1 MVSRGA
7 GRGWGAATAVSVLA
21 AEPAARPASYPA
33 SLADL
38 LGAWVA
44 QKDERRRAVFEHGMA
59 RGDLSDIGRQH
70 GVSRQRVKQLE
81 LELTASLSAWLQGR
95 DIAARVEALR
105 RRLQVACPVVAPWAE
120 VAAAVPDLT
129 SRVPGTGACLGDLAG
144 LLWPGLYQD
153 GPWAAWRPVTR
164 LRARTAELALR
175 SVPVSRRASRLA
187 AHQRALSLDERLWDD
202 WLDSCGLRRFRGWV
216 VRSGACVA
224 ELAEAVL
231 AEQGE
236 PMSTAEIASQ
246 IPVPPW
252 KVRDCTLGRDSRFC
266 RTGKGVFGLAEWAL
280 PAYRGIREHLI
291 EQIAA
296 AGGQARLGPIADE
309 LCSRFGLHQS
319 SVYTCARGPEFARSG
334 GMISLAGPD
343 PAGRKPQR

>member
-1 MVSRGA
+1 
-7 GRGWGAATAVSVLA
+7 VLA

-33 SLADL
+33 DLTDLTDLAGL
-38 LGAWVA
+38 LGSWVA
-44 QKDERRRAVFEHGMA
+44 GKDERRRSVFEHAIA
-59 RGDLSDIGRQH
+59 RADRKLSDIGRQH

-81 LELTASLSAWLQGR
+81 LELAAALSAWLQSP
-95 DIAARVEALR
+95 DIATQMAALR
-105 RRLQVACPVVAPWAE
+105 RRIQAACPVVAPWAE
-120 VAAAVPDLT
+120 VAVAVPELAAQ
-129 SRVPGTGACLGDLAG
+129 VPGTSACLGDLAG
-144 LLWPGLYQD
+144 FVFPGLHQD

-164 LRARTAELALR
+164 LRARTVHLALC
-175 SVPVSRRASRLA
+175 SVPAGRRAAALA
-187 AHQRALSLDERLWDD
+187 AHQRALRLEGRHWDD
-202 WLDSCGLRRFRGWV
+202 WLDYCGLRRFRGWV
-216 VRSGACVA
+216 VRSGAGVA

-231 AEQGE
+231 AERGE
-236 PMSTAEIASQ
+236 PMSTAEIAGQ

-252 KVRDCTLGRDSRFC
+252 KVRDCGLGRDDRFC

-309 LCSRFGLHQS
+309 LSSRFGLHQS
-319 SVYTCARGPEFARSG
+319 SVYASARGPEFSRSG

-343 PAGRKPQR
+343 PAARRQQ